1 MRNSL
6 QSSYQMVV
14 VITEMGA
21 EPPFYYSDDGEKKKK
36 NSPDLPSHQAIPNVH
51 FYYYSTFQ

>member
-21 EPPFYYSDDGEKKKK
+21 EPPFYYSDDGEGEKK
-36 NSPDLPSHQAIPNVH
+36 LPRLAEKSS
-51 FYYYSTFQ
+51 YS